1 MDVRGSVRVLGMVG
15 LIGFVSPAC
24 GSSEDA
30 VETGRSDVPQ
40 EIDAALA
47 ADAAAAG
54 IVTAED
60 LSAPADAEAW
70 EEDGD
75 EADDEVAACL
85 GGAGADGDP
94 GVLAV
99 GTSPL
104 FRSDDDRG
112 PTLVSVSAMSETV
125 AYTTAAEAED
135 AFAQLDA
142 GWFAECI
149 AESTEA
155 LATPAD
161 EEWEAVEALAPG
173 DIEIDERG
181 GVDAGDDAVSLLATF
196 DVEYGEGDDNWNAAE
211 LHAVRVGP
219 VIELVV
225 TTRSGEDQGDDVV
238 DAATLGLTDVV
249 IDLASR
255 VTAALGDG

>member
-47 ADAAAAG
+47 ADAVAAG

-125 AYTTAAEAED
+125 AYTTAAEA
-135 AFAQLDA
+135 A
-142 GWFAECI
+142 GA
-149 AESTEA
+149 
-155 LATPAD
+155 
-161 EEWEAVEALAPG
+161 
-173 DIEIDERG
+173 RG
-181 GVDAGDDAVSLLATF
+181 
-196 DVEYGEGDDNWNAAE
+196 
-211 LHAVRVGP
+211 
-219 VIELVV
+219 
-225 TTRSGEDQGDDVV
+225 TR
-238 DAATLGLTDVV
+238 
-249 IDLASR
+249 
-255 VTAALGDG
+255 